1 MTLGSSGSFL
11 CAYFCC
17 NDILICY
24 GCVSLVDMKGAGMK
38 KRYRSYEDY
47 VRLKWP
53 KKIVI
58 ERTAKHSGDWVMVS
72 SCKPVEMVK

>member
-1 MTLGSSGSFL
+1 MEGT
-11 CAYFCC
+11 
-17 NDILICY
+17 
-24 GCVSLVDMKGAGMK
+24 GMK

>member
-1 MTLGSSGSFL
+1 
-11 CAYFCC
+11 
-17 NDILICY
+17 
-24 GCVSLVDMKGAGMK
+24 MK

-58 ERTAKHSGDWVMVS
+58 ERTVKRSGDSVLVS
-72 SCKPVEMVK
+72 SCKPMEIVR